1 MIVKNKLVAGALALS
16 LFATPIVAVQAAS
29 TSDTSE
35 ALAECLYKHATASD
49 KQVLVQW
56 AYVTLSKTSAAKQIQ
71 TIPSAK
77 VKNIESSAQK
87 ALTNLVVG
95 RCSPA
100 VKVLMKNPK
109 NGLQETMTLLAG
121 KLVNAEIERRASP
134 ILSLTMTDL
143 MGLRK

>member
-1 MIVKNKLVAGALALS
+1 M
-16 LFATPIVAVQAAS
+16 
-29 TSDTSE
+29 
-35 ALAECLYKHATASD
+35 
-49 KQVLVQW
+49 QW

-87 ALTNLVVG
+87 TLTNLVVG
-95 RCSPA
+95 RCSSPA

>member
-1 MIVKNKLVAGALALS
+1 MKNKLVAGALALS

-95 RCSPA
+95 RCSS
-100 VKVLMKNPK
+100 
-109 NGLQETMTLLAG
+109 MTLLAG

>member
-56 AYVTLSKTSAAKQIQ
+56 AYVTLSKTSA
-71 TIPSAK
+71 
-77 VKNIESSAQK
+77 
-87 ALTNLVVG
+87 
-95 RCSPA
+95 

>member
-71 TIPSAK
+71 TK

-95 RCSPA
+95 RCSSPA

>member
-56 AYVTLSKTSAAKQIQ
+56 AYVTLSKTSAA
-71 TIPSAK
+71 
-77 VKNIESSAQK
+77 
-87 ALTNLVVG
+87 
-95 RCSPA
+95 
-100 VKVLMKNPK
+100 
-109 NGLQETMTLLAG
+109 
-121 KLVNAEIERRASP
+121 
-134 ILSLTMTDL
+134 
-143 MGLRK
+143 

>member
-77 VKNIESSAQK
+77 VKNIEAMCMLDI
-87 ALTNLVVG
+87 ANRIIT
-95 RCSPA
+95 PA
-100 VKVLMKNPK
+100 VIKYSKVVAD
-109 NGLQETMTLLAG
+109 ETMTLLAG

>member
-77 VKNIESSAQK
+77 V
-87 ALTNLVVG
+87 TNLVVG
-95 RCSPA
+95 RCSSPA

>member
-77 VKNIESSAQK
+77 VKNIESSAQ
-87 ALTNLVVG
+87 
-95 RCSPA
+95 
-100 VKVLMKNPK
+100 

>member
-49 KQVLVQW
+49 KQ
-56 AYVTLSKTSAAKQIQ
+56 IQ

-87 ALTNLVVG
+87 TLTNLVVG
-95 RCSPA
+95 RCSSPA

>member
-87 ALTNLVVG
+87 ALTN
-95 RCSPA
+95 RCSSPA

>member
-1 MIVKNKLVAGALALS
+1 MGLRHALEDLRR
-16 LFATPIVAVQAAS
+16 QADPDDS
-29 TSDTSE
+29 VGQGED
-35 ALAECLYKHATASD
+35 
-49 KQVLVQW
+49 
-56 AYVTLSKTSAAKQIQ
+56 
-71 TIPSAK
+71 
-77 VKNIESSAQK
+77 IESSAQK

-95 RCSPA
+95 RCSSPA

>member
-49 KQVLVQW
+49 KQ
-56 AYVTLSKTSAAKQIQ
+56 AYVTLSKTSAVKQIQ

-95 RCSPA
+95 RCSSPA

>member
-77 VKNIESSAQK
+77 VKN
-87 ALTNLVVG
+87 LVVG
-95 RCSPA
+95 RCSSPA

>member
-77 VKNIESSAQK
+77 VKNIES
-87 ALTNLVVG
+87 
-95 RCSPA
+95 PA

>member
-71 TIPSAK
+71 T
-77 VKNIESSAQK
+77 
-87 ALTNLVVG
+87 LTNLVVG
-95 RCSPA
+95 RCSSPA

>member
-1 MIVKNKLVAGALALS
+1 MKNKLVAGALALS

-95 RCSPA
+95 RCSSPA
-100 VKVLMKNPK
+100 VLMKNPK

>member
-87 ALTNLVVG
+87 ALTNLVV
-95 RCSPA
+95 
-100 VKVLMKNPK
+100 
-109 NGLQETMTLLAG
+109 
-121 KLVNAEIERRASP
+121 NAEIERRASP

>member
-87 ALTNLVVG
+87 ALTNVVG
-95 RCSPA
+95 RCSSPA

>member
-77 VKNIESSAQK
+77 VKNIESSAQ
-87 ALTNLVVG
+87 NLVVG
-95 RCSPA
+95 RCSSPA

>member
-77 VKNIESSAQK
+77 VKNIEAMCMLDI
-87 ALTNLVVG
+87 ANRIIT
-95 RCSPA
+95 PA
-100 VKVLMKNPK
+100 VIKYSKVVADEIIASRMPLNCFIRITRLI
-109 NGLQETMTLLAG
+109 LQAA
-121 KLVNAEIERRASP
+121 KVRKKFSFPVN
-134 ILSLTMTDL
+134 
-143 MGLRK
+143 KC

>member
-71 TIPSAK
+71 TIPSA
-77 VKNIESSAQK
+77 QK

-95 RCSPA
+95 RCSSPA

>member
-35 ALAECLYKHATASD
+35 ALAATASD

-87 ALTNLVVG
+87 ALANLVVG
-95 RCSPA
+95 RCSSPA

>member
-87 ALTNLVVG
+87 ALTNG
-95 RCSPA
+95 RCSSPA

>member
-77 VKNIESSAQK
+77 GKNIES
-87 ALTNLVVG
+87 TLVFG
-95 RCSPA
+95 RCSSPA

>member
-87 ALTNLVVG
+87 ALNLVVG
-95 RCSPA
+95 RCSSPA